1 MRILFTSAPGYGLM
15 LPVVPLIWAAR
26 AAGHEVLL
34 ATASEMTDVGA
45 RAGLPVVDVFPDRD
59 VWQELMRGV
68 VGDDRA
74 GLSAEY
80 ARAAESG
87 NPFGL
92 FTLTM
97 TEGTIEAG
105 RAFGADLVVFTSD
118 HAAGRITAQALGVP
132 GLEVGNRVSWS
143 LRDTEFRENHNSFDG
158 ELERSVMRELGVADG
173 DPRLVAR
180 IDPRPASMGGL
191 KADEPDSRDGVPW
204 WPMRFVPFNGGA
216 VLPAWAMRAPQ
227 RPRVCV
233 TLGRVVPAISGT
245 TNLEMVVEAL
255 GGMDLDVVLAA
266 GTADLTALGTLPENV
281 RSVGFLPLSA
291 FLPSCSLIVHHGGS
305 GTTAAPLHY
314 GVPQLV
320 LPAFADNP
328 LSAKRVADRGVGLS
342 LDPATADVATVRE
355 MVRRLLDEPGFSSAA
370 AEVAE
375 EMAGQPS
382 PSEVVERVAAALS

>member
-1 MRILFTSAPGYGLM
+1 
-15 LPVVPLIWAAR
+15 
-26 AAGHEVLL
+26 
-34 ATASEMTDVGA
+34 
-45 RAGLPVVDVFPDRD
+45 
-59 VWQELMRGV
+59 
-68 VGDDRA
+68 
-74 GLSAEY
+74 
-80 ARAAESG
+80 
-87 NPFGL
+87 
-92 FTLTM
+92 M

-118 HAAGRITAQALGVP
+118 HAAGRITAQAFGVP

-143 LRDTEFRENHNSFDG
+143 LRDADFRENHNSFDG
-158 ELERSVMRELGVADG
+158 ELERGLQRELGIADG

-191 KADEPDSRDGVPW
+191 KADEPDPRDGVPW

-216 VLPAWAMRAPQ
+216 VLPPWTMQAPP

-233 TLGRVVPAISGT
+233 TLGTVVPAISGT
-245 TNLEMVVEAL
+245 TNLEVVVEAL

-342 LDPATADVATVRE
+342 LDPATADVETVRE
-355 MVRRLLDEPGFSSAA
+355 MVRRLLEEPRFSSAA

-382 PSEVVERVAAALS
+382 PSEVVARVADALG